1 MMMMMMMMMM
11 IPGAAALVGS
21 IRVGEAYSQADCQSV
36 KKPID
41 VIVRSGPALKAFR
54 VAESITC

>member
-1 MMMMMMMMMM
+1 MMMMMMM
-11 IPGAAALVGS
+11 IPGAGS

-41 VIVRSGPALKAFR
+41 VLVRSGPALKAFR